1 MKRLLSTTSLA
12 RGAVIRKAGLAAALP
27 FSLLA
32 IAPVHAD
39 PMSMNDKMSMNDT
52 MAMNKAMSIKVGGF
66 FTQSIAAVDA
76 DSNTVSQEDE
86 ALNQNA
92 EIHFMGKT
100 MLNNG
105 TVIGINIQLEAES
118 SSDGDQI
125 DEHYVYA
132 RGNWGKLIVGAEN
145 GVAHLGEVTAPG
157 FVAGLK
163 MADNSLTDAV
173 IEAAYDTA
181 FGASNVIEDANMSTK
196 IENIS
201 GDANKVSY
209 FTPRLG
215 GLQLGV
221 SFAPNNADIYGG
233 ESNFVAVSDGQ
244 QEDILEFSVN
254 YKMYLMDGVRLKLG
268 YTEAEGSTVGAGADP
283 ESYGYGAQIAYQDIT
298 FGVNQTTYENLGA
311 VSGDKY
317 AASDDI
323 ETTNYAVVYKM
334 GASKFGIGYTDSEE
348 TAGADNIDYQELMIG
363 GSTKISD
370 GVSVGYYYQDTE
382 ASINEQDADV
392 SLVGLTLA
400 LQF

>member
-52 MAMNKAMSIKVGGF
+52 MAMNEAMSIKVGGF

-215 GLQLGV
+215 GLRLGV

-283 ESYGYGAQIAYQDIT
+283 ESYVYGAQIAYQDIT